1 MTNKTLFARAAAY
14 ACLAV
19 TAYTHGVHAQTAAYP
34 VKPIRLIVPFAQGGG
49 PGSRRRG
56 WFWGGDGAL
65 PPGWWHGVLRW
76 MAIAMFAQA
85 SFVPGA
91 TVAQQYPTKPI
102 RLIVPFA
109 PGGPNDILGRLV
121 GQKLTEQLGQ
131 TVVVENRGGAG
142 GTIGLD
148 AAAKSP
154 GDGYTLSMGGSS
166 NMTVAPALYTKLP
179 YDSLKD
185 FTPVILVAHVPY
197 AVGVNPTVPAKNVKE
212 LIAIAKR
219 KANYLSYG
227 SSGTGSMSSL
237 SAELFKSLSGTRI
250 VHVPYKGTAPALTDV
265 VSGQIDMMFADLSLI
280 QNLARGGRLRLVAVT
295 GSKRLAS
302 APGVPTIAESGIKGY
317 QIEPWFGVVG
327 PAGVPGAIVSRLNGV
342 IAAGLKSADVTQR
355 LDALGYEAIG
365 GTPEQFAATIR
376 ADIPRYAKIVKTAGI
391 KAEL

>member
-1 MTNKTLFARAAAY
+1 
-14 ACLAV
+14 
-19 TAYTHGVHAQTAAYP
+19 
-34 VKPIRLIVPFAQGGG
+34 
-49 PGSRRRG
+49 
-56 WFWGGDGAL
+56 
-65 PPGWWHGVLRW
+65 
-76 MAIAMFAQA
+76 MFALA
-85 SFVPGA
+85 SLIPGA
-91 TVAQQYPTKPI
+91 GVAQQYPVKPI

-121 GQKLTEQLGQ
+121 GQKITEQLGQ

-154 GDGYTLSMGGSS
+154 GDGYTLAMGGSS
-166 NMTVAPALYTKLP
+166 NMTVAPALYAKLP
-179 YDSLKD
+179 YESPRD
-185 FTPVILVAHVPY
+185 FTPIINVAHVPY
-197 AVGVNPTVPAKNVKE
+197 AIGVNPTVPAKNVKE

-219 KANYLSYG
+219 KADYLSYG

-280 QNLARGGRLRLVAVT
+280 QNLAKGGRLRLVAVT

-302 APGVPTIAESGIKGY
+302 APGVPTIAESGLKGY
-317 QIEPWFGVVG
+317 LIEPWFGVVG
-327 PAGVPGAIVSRLNGV
+327 PAGVPAAIVARLNGV
-342 IAAGLKSADVTQR
+342 ITSGLKSADVTQR

-365 GTPEQFAATIR
+365 GTAGQFAATIR
-376 ADIPRYAKIVKTAGI
+376 ADIPRYAEIVKTAGI

>member
-1 MTNKTLFARAAAY
+1 
-14 ACLAV
+14 
-19 TAYTHGVHAQTAAYP
+19 
-34 VKPIRLIVPFAQGGG
+34 
-49 PGSRRRG
+49 
-56 WFWGGDGAL
+56 
-65 PPGWWHGVLRW
+65 
-76 MAIAMFAQA
+76 MFALA
-85 SFVPGA
+85 SLIPGA
-91 TVAQQYPTKPI
+91 GVAQQYPVKPI

-121 GQKLTEQLGQ
+121 AQKLTEQLGQ

-154 GDGYTLSMGGSS
+154 GDGYTLAMGGSS
-166 NMTVAPALYTKLP
+166 NMTVAPALYAKLP
-179 YDSLKD
+179 YESPRD
-185 FTPVILVAHVPY
+185 FTPIINVAHVPY
-197 AVGVNPTVPAKNVKE
+197 AIGVNPTVPAKNVKE
-212 LIAIAKR
+212 LIAIAKS
-219 KANYLSYG
+219 KTNYLSYG

-280 QNLARGGRLRLVAVT
+280 QNLAKGGRLRLVAVT

-302 APGVPTIAESGIKGY
+302 APGVPTIAESGLKGY
-317 QIEPWFGVVG
+317 LIEPWFGVVG
-327 PAGVPGAIVSRLNGV
+327 PAGVPAAIVARLNGV
-342 IAAGLKSADVTQR
+342 ITSGLKSADVTQR

-365 GTPEQFAATIR
+365 GTAGQFAATIR
-376 ADIPRYAKIVKTAGI
+376 ADIPRYAEIVKTAGI